1 MNHFKYIAVIGLLAA
16 LTACGKKTETAAE
29 TEIAGPAIIH
39 LTDEQKKVAGIQT
52 GAPSRKRLSLPI
64 ECTGK
69 VEVPPQSLATVYAPV
84 AGFVKV
90 VKYLPGD
97 YVKKGDL
104 LITLSHPDLIKLQR
118 EWLETKSRL
127 NFLEQENR
135 RKQTLADADATS
147 RRAAEEAATEYDVAK
162 THYMGLKVEL
172 ELIGLPVAQIEKS
185 GQPQSVLHLYA
196 PVSGY
201 ITRIEANLGKL
212 VNSHDLLYEIVDNSH
227 LHLELQVFAKDLAYI
242 KPGQK
247 IAATIPGTNKSLDA
261 EVHLVGKMI
270 DESTKTTMV
279 HGHFMVEPVPLTP
292 GTMVQAGIQADPV
305 EVWALPAG
313 ALVREGE
320 QVFVFVSAGDGFEKK
335 AVKTGRSQDGW
346 TEVKDLDGQS
356 VVVLEGAYY
365 LNNMGGDEAG
375 HSH

>member
-1 MNHFKYIAVIGLLAA
+1 MKNLQYIFLVLLLAA
-16 LTACGKKTETAAE
+16 LAACGKKAETTTETEA
-29 TEIAGPAIIH
+29 TGPVVIH
-39 LTDEQKKVAGIQT
+39 LTDEQKRVAGIQT
-52 GAPSRKRLSLPI
+52 GAPGRKLLSTPI

-127 NFLEQENR
+127 NFLEQENK
-135 RKQTLADADATS
+135 RKQTLAGADAAS
-147 RRAAEEAATEYDVAK
+147 RRAAEEAATEYEVAK

-185 GQPQSVLHLYA
+185 GIPQSVLHLYA
-196 PVSGY
+196 PVAGY
-201 ITRIEANLGKL
+201 ITRIDANLGKL

-227 LHLELQVFAKDLAYI
+227 LHLELQVFAKDLAYL

-247 IAATIPGTNKSLDA
+247 ITATVPGTDKSLEA

-270 DESTKTTMV
+270 DDNTKTTMV
-279 HGHFMVEPVPLTP
+279 HGHFLIEPVPLTP
-292 GTMVQAGIQADPV
+292 GTMVQASIQANPV
-305 EVWALPAG
+305 EAWALPTG
-313 ALVREGE
+313 ALVRAGD
-320 QVFVFVSAGDGFEKK
+320 QSYVFIQSADGFEKK
-335 AVKTGRSQDGW
+335 AVKTGRTQGDW
-346 TEVKDLDGQS
+346 TEVFDLDDKT

-365 LNNMGGDEAG
+365 LNNMEGEAG